1 MEKLAI
7 TCRILYNHEL
17 LETKKELRQYKK
29 RFDIPKIKVDVSWFQ
44 RSWNA
49 QRMLDDDTSEENN
62 YIQKILFQ
70 AKIALNYVY
79 QEEFVKNE
87 LFFEEKLKELK
98 NGLEIV
104 KKINE
109 SWRED
114 TTDDIYDFTWH
125 FLNRLFESI
134 NWMYCSG
141 CEELVKT
148 CKGLCNKCDVLDS
161 PDSLSDREFYM
172 DNQDMLADAM
182 DH

>member
-1 MEKLAI
+1 MEKLAM

-29 RFDIPKIKVDVSWFQ
+29 RFDVPKINVSTSWFQ
-44 RSWNA
+44 RMWNA
-49 QRMLDDDTSEENN
+49 QHMLDENN
-62 YIQKILFQ
+62 SNLDDINNILFQ
-70 AKIALNYVY
+70 TELALRYVY
-79 QEEFVKNE
+79 QEEYSRYE
-87 LFFEEKLKELK
+87 LFFDEKLEELR

-114 TTDDIYDFTWH
+114 INDDIYDYTWH

-141 CEELVKT
+141 CQELVRT
-148 CKGLCNKCDVLDS
+148 CKGLCNKCDVLNS
-161 PDSLSDREFYM
+161 PNSLSDREYM
-172 DNQDMLADAM
+172 DNQDMLADEI